1 MRARE
6 VEWLSWD
13 SPVLSAMT
21 IFSLAILNRFQDLCK
36 TGEEQEMD
44 AWLLNLAES
53 LPLDYQQ
60 IEFYL
65 KNQCIKNKRP
75 SNAIKNTIPI
85 TCSSKVLEA
94 APSQRPRLKP
104 LASSLAQLIS
114 ALER

>member
-1 MRARE
+1 
-6 VEWLSWD
+6 
-13 SPVLSAMT
+13 MT

-53 LPLDYQQ
+53 LPLDYQK

-65 KNQCIKNKRP
+65 KNQCIKNKHP
-75 SNAIKNTIPI
+75 SNKKYHTQYLFFKSAG
-85 TCSSKVLEA
+85 SSPFSA
-94 APSQRPRLKP
+94 AETET